1 MIYMSVTACDC
12 QDLPRFR
19 LSLRELEML
28 GIAWDILG
36 SAHQMV
42 DEIQALVW
50 CFDVI
55 VFGSVRVWI
64 PRGGRPCTGKGCDG
78 VNLEAV

>member
-1 MIYMSVTACDC
+1 
-12 QDLPRFR
+12 
-19 LSLRELEML
+19 ML

-36 SAHQMV
+36 SADQMV

-50 CFDVI
+50 CFDGFDVI